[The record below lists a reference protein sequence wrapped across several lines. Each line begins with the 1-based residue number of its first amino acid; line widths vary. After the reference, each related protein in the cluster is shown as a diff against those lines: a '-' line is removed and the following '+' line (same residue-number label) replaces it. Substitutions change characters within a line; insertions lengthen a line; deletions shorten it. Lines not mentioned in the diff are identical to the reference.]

1 MANTNQAQTISAFK
15 RLAGRANTSAA
26 KAYYEENIPSALQT
40 TTTTVFADTVPQSAA
55 GISSSA
61 DFASRYAIFTGSSG
75 NNVMELVPFVV
86 ETIGGTLYDDDQLSD
101 RGGEGSQNSGYH
113 GYQLKL
119 PSDYESKSNNPAAGT
134 GVFVNNQVVHASNGL
149 LQLVGPTLAPNTR
162 PKLNMSI
169 WTNTGTFSSSTA
181 ASYTGVPA
189 TDPIDWVPD
198 YFNGTIFMQDY
209 DSTKVPTIAMGY
221 VYIGKMAGTAISD
234 AANSGSG
241 QQITVKD
248 EGTNRTTNLSSID
261 FVGAGI
267 TATTVGDNVTV
278 TVPGVA
284 GMGGVTYGRTVAA
297 ANMTSSASDKIIGVT
312 ATASI
317 EIRLAAAS
325 TLSVGQYVTIKKE
338 VSSSN
343 IITIS
348 ASGSNKID
356 GVGNIK
362 LESPYAAVNLYSDGT
377 GSYFV
382 Y

>member
-40 TTTTVFADTVPQSAA
+40 TTKTVFADTVPQAAA

-61 DFASRYAIFTGSSG
+61 DFPSKYAIFTGSSG

-86 ETIGGTLYDDDQLSD
+86 ETIGGTLYDDDTLST

-119 PSDYESKSNNPAAGT
+119 PADYQTKSSNPNKGT
-134 GVFVNNQVVHASNGL
+134 GVFVNNQVVHESNGL
-149 LQLVGPTLAPNTR
+149 MQLVGPTLAPSTR
-162 PKLNMSI
+162 PKMNMSI
-169 WTNTGTFSSSTA
+169 WTSLSDFSASTA
-181 ASYTGVPA
+181 ASYNGVPA

-209 DSTKVPTIAMGY
+209 DAAKVPTHAMAY
-221 VYIGKMAGTAISD
+221 VYIGKMADTAITDS
-234 AANSGSG
+234 SGSG
-241 QQITVKD
+241 QSITVKD
-248 EGTNRTTNLSSID
+248 EGTSRTSDLSSLN

-267 TATTVGDNVTV
+267 TATASGSNITV

-284 GMGGVTYGRTVAA
+284 GMGGVTYGRTIAS

-312 ATASI
+312 ATGSI
-317 EIRLAAAS
+317 EVRLASAN
-325 TLSVGQYVTIKKE
+325 TLSAGQFVTVKKE
-338 VSSSN
+338 VGSSN

-356 GVGNIK
+356 GIASIE
-362 LESPYAAVNLYSDGT
+362 LESPYGAVNLYSDGT
-377 GSYFV
+377 GSYFI

>member
-40 TTTTVFADTVPQSAA
+40 TTKTVFADTVPQEAA

-61 DFASRYAIFTGSSG
+61 DFPSRYAIFTGSSG

-119 PSDYESKSNNPAAGT
+119 PADYESNSNNPNAGS
-134 GVFVNNQVVHASNGL
+134 GVFVNNQVVHESNGL

-169 WTNTGTFSSSTA
+169 WTSASDFSSSTA

-209 DSTKVPTIAMGY
+209 DASKIPTFAMGY
-221 VYIGKMAGTAISD
+221 VYIGKMADTAISD
-234 AANSGSG
+234 SSGSG
-241 QQITVKD
+241 TAITVKD
-248 EGTNRTTNLSSID
+248 EGTNRTTNLSSLN

-267 TATTVGDNVTV
+267 TATASGSNITV

-284 GMGGVTYGRTVAA
+284 GMGGVTYGRTVAS

-312 ATASI
+312 ATGSI
-317 EIRLAAAS
+317 EIKLAGAS

-343 IITIS
+343 IVTIS
-348 ASGSNKID
+348 TSGSNKID
-356 GVGNIK
+356 GVASIE
-362 LESPYAAVNLYSDGT
+362 LESPYGAVNLYSDGT
-377 GSYFV
+377 GSYFI

>member
-40 TTTTVFADTVPQSAA
+40 TTTTVFADTVPQAA
-55 GISSSA
+55 SDISSSA
-61 DFASRYAIFTGSSG
+61 DFGSKYAIFTGSSG
-75 NNVMELVPFVV
+75 GNVMELVPFVV

-101 RGGEGSQNSGYH
+101 RGGEGSQNAGYH

-119 PSDYESKSNNPAAGT
+119 PPDYQANSNNPNKGS
-134 GVFVNNQVVHASNGL
+134 GVFVNNQVVHESNGL

-169 WTNTGTFSSSTA
+169 WTSASDFSSSTA
-181 ASYTGVPA
+181 ASYTGIPA

-209 DSTKVPTIAMGY
+209 DASKVPTFAMAY
-221 VYIGKMAGTAISD
+221 VYIGKMANTAINDS
-234 AANSGSG
+234 SGSG
-241 QQITVKD
+241 QAITVKD

-267 TATTVGDNVTV
+267 AATTVGDNVTV

-312 ATASI
+312 ATGSI
-317 EIRLAAAS
+317 EIRLAGAN
-325 TLSVGQYVTIKKE
+325 TLSVGQYVTVKKE

-343 IITIS
+343 VITIS

-356 GVGNIK
+356 GVASIE
-362 LESPYAAVNLYSDGT
+362 LESPFGAVNLYSDGT
-377 GSYFV
+377 GSYFI